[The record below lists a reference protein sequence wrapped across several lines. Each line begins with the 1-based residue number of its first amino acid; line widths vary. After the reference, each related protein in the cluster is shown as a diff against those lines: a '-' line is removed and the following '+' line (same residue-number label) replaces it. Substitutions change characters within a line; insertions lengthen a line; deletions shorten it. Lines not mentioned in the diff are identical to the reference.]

1 MKRQLFHVFFAEA
14 VALCFGY
21 RINSDNA
28 ALAAVVSE
36 VYDTVSQCVQSVV
49 TAHTHVLSGVVYCA
63 SLTNQ
68 NVACYAALTAK
79 NLNT

>member
-1 MKRQLFHVFFAEA
+1 MFFFSEA
-14 VALCFGY
+14 VALRFGY

-28 ALAAVVSE
+28 ALAAVVAE
-36 VYDTVSQCVQSVV
+36 IYDTVSQCVQSVV

-63 SLTNQ
+63 SLANQ
-68 NVACYAALTAK
+68 DVACDAVLTAK